1 MPREFFPDPVV
12 GWAYCLS
19 LGLLTSVAAYI
30 DTKTAKIPNRLN
42 FVILGTG
49 LIANGIRGAWLGALE
64 KPLWIFDT
72 GSWGLGL
79 IDGLLF
85 GLLGFLVAFVVM
97 FGFWLLGLC
106 GGGDVKLLAAVG
118 GWIGLSANLLFIW
131 LMSIV
136 ALFIWTILRI
146 LTRGLS
152 PKSLKKTVGSLS
164 EKTGAN
170 ANPRNPVR
178 VTYSVPIAVA
188 VILVL
193 LWVHRFE
200 LLLAVPPQPGP

>member
-1 MPREFFPDPVV
+1 MSREFFPDPVV
-12 GWAYCLS
+12 AWAYCLG
-19 LGLLTSVAAYI
+19 LGFLTSVAAYI

-42 FVILGTG
+42 FLILGTG
-49 LIANGIRGAWLGALE
+49 LIANGIRGAWLAAIE
-64 KPLWIFDT
+64 KPLWVFDT

-79 IDGLLF
+79 IDGVLF

-118 GWIGLSANLLFIW
+118 GWIGLSVNLLWVW

-136 ALFIWTILRI
+136 TLFIWTILRI

-164 EKTGAN
+164 QQTDGRASPHN
-170 ANPRNPVR
+170 SVR

-200 LLLAVPPQPGP
+200 LLLALPPQPGS